1 MKDPRSLENKDFVGD
16 VSLILALWKLNDNGN
31 LTAPIIFHSS
41 AHKLDLIKR
50 LLFSMISLL
59 TKKKNK
65 NDHKLSS
72 FLWSLIN
79 ESINILMFYVA
90 FMLCQSSNAQFISV
104 YDGISILHSFSF
116 FETTC
121 LWVSELL
128 WHRFFWGTAESCS
141 LPYMFRTAGN
151 KYRS

>member
-1 MKDPRSLENKDFVGD
+1 MKNPRSLENKDFVGD

-90 FMLCQSSNAQFISV
+90 FMLCQSSNAQFIYV
-104 YDGISILHSFSF
+104 YDGISILHSFWNYLPVG
-116 FETTC
+116 
-121 LWVSELL
+121 LWTVVAS
-128 WHRFFWGTAESCS
+128 FFWGTAESCS